1 MDTNLGTR
9 ILSTDLNEIE
19 TDRHSTGASI
29 PGVIFTMV
37 IARSVQPAH
46 SKTELT
52 YIAEIDK
59 YFCCLFSC
67 LRTTNTFSLIE

>member
-1 MDTNLGTR
+1 MDTNLGAR

-46 SKTELT
+46 SKTEL
-52 YIAEIDK
+52 ILQRKISI
-59 YFCCLFSC
+59 FVVFSVAC
-67 LRTTNTFSLIE
+67 ELQIRSL